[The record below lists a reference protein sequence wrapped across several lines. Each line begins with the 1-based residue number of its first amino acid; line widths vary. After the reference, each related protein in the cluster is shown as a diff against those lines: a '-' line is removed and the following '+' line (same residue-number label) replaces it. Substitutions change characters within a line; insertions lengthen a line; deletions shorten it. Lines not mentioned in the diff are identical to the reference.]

1 MSESAGYSHRSRLD
15 KLGVKSGARVAVLR
29 LDDDAFRRELESRTQ
44 DLAFHRPR
52 KDSDIVI
59 FSVTKT
65 VELVRLS
72 ALKNQIKKNGAIWV
86 LWPKGRQE
94 LKSGDVRKAAADAR
108 LVDVKVAAFSDVLSA
123 LKLVI
128 PVANR

>member
-1 MSESAGYSHRSRLD
+1 M
-15 KLGVKSGARVAVLR
+15 VR
-29 LDDDAFRRELESRTQ
+29 LDDEEFRCELASRT
-44 DLAFHRPR
+44 DDIAIGRPR
-52 KDSDIVI
+52 KDSDII
-59 FSVTKT
+59 LFAATRT
-65 VELVRLS
+65 AELVRLS

-94 LKSGDVRKAAADAR
+94 LKSSDVRSAAADVG

-128 PVANR
+128 PVAQR